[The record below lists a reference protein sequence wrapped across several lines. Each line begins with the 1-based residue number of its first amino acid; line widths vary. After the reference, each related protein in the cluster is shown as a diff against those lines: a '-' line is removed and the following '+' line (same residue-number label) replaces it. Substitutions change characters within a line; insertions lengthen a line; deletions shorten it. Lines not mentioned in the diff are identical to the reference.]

1 MILHNSPTMTI
12 VEHNFKIAF
21 TTATIRYAF
30 DNAIGLE
37 EFINFIIENLRI
49 EFRFRPDLIIEI
61 VEAGLNTEEYSSEMA
76 PALVPSSISFKNYY
90 INRLTEDLSFYIR
103 VKTPNNNVLTNLED
117 MRLRNV

>member
-49 EFRFRPDLIIEI
+49 EFRFRPDLIVEI

-103 VKTPNNNVLTNLED
+103 VKTPNNNVLTNLQD
-117 MRLRNV
+117 MQLRNV